1 MIILQIIA
9 SMTMNVII
17 IMEDVHTTVLILM
30 EVITVIVRM
39 VIGCMI
45 TRLAVIS
52 MSVKKIVIT
61 VLGYMKIVQILLE
74 VMNVTVC
81 QDTDTTDQSMGFVK
95 ILMNVICQE
104 TEAALNIAT
113 TLREVT
119 IVHVMLDII

>member
-17 IMEDVHTTVLILM
+17 IMEDVDTTVLIPM

-45 TRLAVIS
+45 TRLAVIL
-52 MSVKKIVIT
+52 MSVKRIVIT
-61 VLGYMKIVQILLE
+61 VLGHMKIVPILLE

-81 QDTDTTDQSMGFVK
+81 QDTTDQSMGFVK